1 MSTTEDVQHLKEL
14 VRNQQ
19 VKIEILERQVQ
30 VALKQAESAEQ
41 YTRQDCLIRRGKLDI
56 RPNHSLREE
65 VARLIHYHTGVQF
78 PPWCLN
84 TAHWLG
90 KKDSIIVR
98 FNNKEVRE
106 AIYRN
111 RVPKD
116 PERRGLFI
124 HESLTSTKMQMV
136 SRCAQLRREGKVSTY
151 FTQGGNVYVKKH
163 RDAPS
168 ILIKEN
174 MTDADILE
182 QLRQQPSSYRDA
194 VRGTQQPHAGR
205 SMNTDRRED
214 NETIH
219 TDTQSRGMAKITH
232 TESEHSSVSKREGG
246 MTKTVTMSQ
255 TQGET
260 SSRQMM
266 TTRQS
271 RNVST
276 ENVTIATT
284 SSSHKQ
290 SVNDQGDQSDRD
302 TNVISAGKLTKDCNT
317 QSSDTAGR
325 DRGTDKAAADVANIG
340 ENESG
345 RREEDI
351 PSDLHLGE
359 TSDSSSQSPN
369 VSKKNKKK
377 KQNKRGKK

>member
-1 MSTTEDVQHLKEL
+1 MSTTEDMQYLKDL
-14 VRNQQ
+14 VKNQQ
-19 VKIEILERQVQ
+19 AKIETLERQVQ
-30 VALKQAESAEQ
+30 MALKQAESAEQ
-41 YTRQDCLIRRGKLDI
+41 YTRQDCLILRGKLDI

-65 VARLIHYHTGVQF
+65 VARLIHYHTGINF
-78 PPWCLN
+78 PAWCLN

-136 SRCAQLRREGKVSTY
+136 SKCAQLRREGKVSTY

-194 VRGTQQPHAGR
+194 VSGAQPHTGQ
-205 SMNTDRRED
+205 SKNTDRRED
-214 NETIH
+214 N
-219 TDTQSRGMAKITH
+219 DTKHNDTHNSVMAKTTH
-232 TESEHSSVSKREGG
+232 TEAEDSSVSECAGG
-246 MTKTVTMSQ
+246 MTKTVTASQ
-255 TQGET
+255 TQT
-260 SSRQMM
+260 KPSSRQTM

-271 RNVST
+271 KNIT
-276 ENVTIATT
+276 TDNTT
-284 SSSHKQ
+284 SATASSNHKQ
-290 SVNDQGDQSDRD
+290 SVSNQDDQSDRD
-302 TNVISAGKLTKDCNT
+302 TKVISAGKQTKDCNT
-317 QSSDTAGR
+317 KTSGTAGSNR
-325 DRGTDKAAADVANIG
+325 NAEKADAVVANIG
-340 ENESG
+340 EDESEIQEG
-345 RREEDI
+345 DAH
-351 PSDLHLGE
+351 SDLHPGE

-369 VSKKNKKK
+369 ISKKNRKK
-377 KQNKRGKK
+377 KQNKKGKK